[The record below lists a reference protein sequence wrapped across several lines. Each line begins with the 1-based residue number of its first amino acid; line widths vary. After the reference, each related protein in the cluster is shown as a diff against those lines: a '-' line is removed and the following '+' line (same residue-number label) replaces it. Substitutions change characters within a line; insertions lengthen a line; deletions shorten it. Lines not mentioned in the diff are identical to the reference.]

1 MGLNMKK
8 TTLSLALL
16 TMLSASSSAAL
27 ADSPQFYGRLEMALT
42 ESDNGA
48 TTQNGKSGTV
58 LENNFSRLGVHGS
71 ETIANDIEV
80 LYRVELQV
88 NAATNEGND
97 DLFKPRNTYL
107 GLKTNLG
114 TVLVGRNDTVMKT
127 SKGTA
132 EAFAL
137 TNAAYNRMIA
147 GQVRKADGIT
157 YYSPKVTDLI
167 TFNATYLMDDNYAEY
182 DENGARTDYN
192 EQQYAVSLIA
202 GDKKLKKQAYYLAA
216 AYNTIGGV
224 DAYRGVAQVK
234 LGNVKLGGLFQNTQS
249 QTYSYKEGNS
259 YFLSAIYNL
268 NGVNLKAE
276 IGKDEAGFGK
286 YFKNSA
292 ASSSEYNRATDV
304 DISSF
309 VIGADYRFAKSTMV
323 FAHYAKYEG
332 EYRVEN
338 TGPVIDLEDDNIF
351 TVGIRYDF

>member
-8 TTLSLALL
+8 SLLSLSVIALL
-16 TMLSASSSAAL
+16 SANSYSAL
-27 ADSPQFYGRLEMALT
+27 ADSPQFYGRLEMAVT
-42 ESDNGA
+42 NSDNGA

-71 ETIANDIEV
+71 ETIANDIEL
-80 LYRVELQV
+80 LYRVEVQV
-88 NAATNEGND
+88 NSATNEGND
-97 DLFKPRNTYL
+97 DVFKARNTYL
-107 GLKTNLG
+107 GLKANLG

-147 GQVRKADGIT
+147 GQDRKADGIT
-157 YYSPKVTDLI
+157 YYSPKIADLI
-167 TFNATYLMDDNYAEY
+167 TFNATYLLDDNYAEY
-182 DENGARTDYN
+182 DDNGERSDYD
-192 EQQYAVSLIA
+192 EQQYAVSIIA
-202 GDKKLKKQAYYLAA
+202 GDKKLKKQPYYLAA

-234 LGNVKLGGLFQNTQS
+234 FGNLKLGGLFQNTES
-249 QTYSYKEGNS
+249 QEYSYKEGNS
-259 YFLSAIYNL
+259 YFLSAVYNL

-292 ASSSEYNRATDV
+292 MSSSDYKQATDV
-304 DISSF
+304 DINSL
-309 VIGADYRFAKSTMV
+309 VIGADYRLSKSTMV

-338 TGPVIDLEDDNIF
+338 AGPVIDLEEDNIF
-351 TVGIRYDF
+351 SVGVRYDF

>member
-1 MGLNMKK
+1 MKK
-8 TTLSLALL
+8 SLFSLSTITL
-16 TMLSASSSAAL
+16 LSANSYSAL
-27 ADSPQFYGRLEMALT
+27 AESPQFYGRLEMAVT
-42 ESDNGA
+42 NSDNGS

-71 ETIANDIEV
+71 ELISNDIEL

-88 NAATNEGND
+88 NSATNEGNND
-97 DLFKPRNTYL
+97 VFKPRNTYL
-107 GLKTNLG
+107 GLKTNFG

-147 GQVRKADGIT
+147 GQDRKADGIT
-157 YYSPKVTDLI
+157 YYSPQIADLI

-182 DENGARTDYN
+182 DDNGERTDYN
-192 EQQYAVSLIA
+192 KQQYALSIIV
-202 GDKKLKKQAYYLAA
+202 GDKKLKVQPYYLAA

-224 DAYRGVAQVK
+224 DAYRGVAQFK
-234 LGNVKLGGLFQNTQS
+234 IGNLKLGGLFQNTES
-249 QTYSYKEGNS
+249 QEYSYKEGNS
-259 YFLSAIYNL
+259 YFVSAIYNL

-276 IGKDEAGFGK
+276 IGKDEAGFGR

-292 ASSSEYNRATDV
+292 TSSSEYQRATDV

-309 VIGADYRFAKSTMV
+309 VIGADYRISKSTMV

-338 TGPVIDLEDDNIF
+338 TGPIINLDEDNIF
-351 TVGIRYDF
+351 TLGVRYDF